1 MRIAPP
7 AVNHRSVAA
16 SLNLNLF
23 KLANDD
29 DDTDIPGRWKV
40 FAETFVVSAC
50 GVAYFVG
57 WNDYVYKMHRNIS
70 RGTVLEQ
77 LLQTHK
83 NNDMKEKLKESRKR
97 KEPN

>member
-1 MRIAPP
+1 
-7 AVNHRSVAA
+7 
-16 SLNLNLF
+16 
-23 KLANDD
+23 
-29 DDTDIPGRWKV
+29 
-40 FAETFVVSAC
+40 
-50 GVAYFVG
+50 
-57 WNDYVYKMHRNIS
+57 MHRNIS